1 MYLFNWPVENTESM
15 KTFFAFVRKEV
26 LHILRDWRT
35 LLILIGMPVVQVL
48 LFGFAVTNEFKGANI
63 AILDLSKDDL
73 SRQLVTHFQAS
84 GHFKKVM
91 DLQNYPD
98 IHEAFKTGAIKLAMV
113 IPDRFSNTI
122 FRNEAQ
128 NIQLIADGAD
138 PNTATSLI
146 SYATNMVGQFS
157 QQKNGSK
164 TNTPIIEVASRLVYN
179 PGLRSTHLFVPG
191 VITLVLMLVSAMM
204 TSLTIAREKELGTM
218 ELLLVSPLS
227 PPVIIIGKVAP
238 YVILSFLNA
247 ITILLLGK
255 YVFNVP
261 MLGSIGLL
269 LGACLLF
276 IGTALALGIFISTRT
291 QTQQAAMLSSLM
303 ILMMPTMLLSGFIF
317 PVESMPAPLQVISNA
332 IPAKYFI
339 LVLKDIMLKGGGMDL
354 IWREISVMTGMMLF
368 LLIISFKKFKIRL
381 G

>member
-1 MYLFNWPVENTESM
+1 M
-15 KTFFAFVRKEV
+15 KTFIAFVRKEV

-35 LLILIGMPVVQVL
+35 LLILIGMPVIQVL

-63 AILDLSKDDL
+63 AVLDLSKDDL
-73 SRQLVTHFQAS
+73 SRELTLHLQAS
-84 GHFKKVM
+84 GHFREVM
-91 DLQNYPD
+91 QLERFPAV
-98 IHEAFKTGAIKLAMV
+98 HEAFKTGEINLAV
-113 IPDRFSNTI
+113 IIPDRFSKKFYGI
-122 FRNEAQ
+122 ESQ
-128 NIQLIADGAD
+128 NIQVIADGTE

-146 SYATNMVGQFS
+146 SYASSMISRFS
-157 QQKNGSK
+157 QEKAGLHAGS
-164 TNTPIIEVASRLVYN
+164 PLIGVESRLVYN
-179 PGLRSTHLFVPG
+179 PELRSTHLFVPG

-255 YVFNVP
+255 YVFKVP
-261 MLGSIGLL
+261 MLGSIVLL
-269 LGACLLF
+269 LGGCLLF

-291 QTQQAAMLSSLM
+291 QTQQAAMLSSLL
-303 ILMMPTMLLSGFIF
+303 ILMMPTMLLSGFVF
-317 PVESMPAPLQVISNA
+317 PVESMPVLLQVISNA

-354 IWREISVMTGMMLF
+354 IWQEVLVLTGMMLF
-368 LLIISFKKFKIRL
+368 LLVISFKKFKIRL
-381 G
+381 D